1 MDASTLTDP
10 DCLGP
15 CEPGTSVVLE
25 GLVWAE
31 SNNGMNIHLTA
42 VIYNTHFWTGVFTS
56 PSIDTAIPTEPKLL
70 DLGVFGALTPPTPP
84 KMRTLHPTILYNI
97 LHNRHSFVTSLLLT
111 VYRLVSGGRRD
122 TQIVLRYCTVFV

>member
-31 SNNGMNIHLTA
+31 SNNGMYTQPVVTRGPLTRGH
-42 VIYNTHFWTGVFTS
+42 VVYCY
-56 PSIDTAIPTEPKLL
+56 PSACLTVRPCVLSWFVYTNFKFGKTFHEIGATDSMLLL
-70 DLGVFGALTPPTPP
+70 DLNLNLNDV
-84 KMRTLHPTILYNI
+84 
-97 LHNRHSFVTSLLLT
+97 
-111 VYRLVSGGRRD
+111 D
-122 TQIVLRYCTVFV
+122 

>member
-31 SNNGMNIHLTA
+31 SNNGM
-42 VIYNTHFWTGVFTS
+42 YSFTS
-56 PSIDTAIPTEPKLL
+56 NYTLWLSRARPRY
-70 DLGVFGALTPPTPP
+70 AL
-84 KMRTLHPTILYNI
+84 
-97 LHNRHSFVTSLLLT
+97 HSVAFMYVRLFV
-111 VYRLVSGGRRD
+111 VSRPR
-122 TQIVLRYCTVFV
+122 F

>member
-31 SNNGMNIHLTA
+31 SNNGMYTQRLNQLLRVALSLAATLCI
-42 VIYNTHFWTGVFTS
+42 
-56 PSIDTAIPTEPKLL
+56 AIR
-70 DLGVFGALTPPTPP
+70 PP
-84 KMRTLHPTILYNI
+84 
-97 LHNRHSFVTSLLLT
+97 V
-111 VYRLVSGGRRD
+111 
-122 TQIVLRYCTVFV
+122 

>member
-31 SNNGMNIHLTA
+31 SNNGIYSQPVILRGCQSRARPRYALQSVCPLSPVLDYNSRMENLTKF
-42 VIYNTHFWTGVFTS
+42 I
-56 PSIDTAIPTEPKLL
+56 
-70 DLGVFGALTPPTPP
+70 FG
-84 KMRTLHPTILYNI
+84 RGN
-97 LHNRHSFVTSLLLT
+97 FVEICPRSLA
-111 VYRLVSGGRRD
+111 
-122 TQIVLRYCTVFV
+122 